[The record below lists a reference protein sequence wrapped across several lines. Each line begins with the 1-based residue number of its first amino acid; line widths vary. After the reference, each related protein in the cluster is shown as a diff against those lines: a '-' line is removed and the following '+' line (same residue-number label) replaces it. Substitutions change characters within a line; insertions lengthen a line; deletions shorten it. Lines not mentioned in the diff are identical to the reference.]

1 VTRWWSRGFAG
12 GSLQVRDPD
21 RERGHREEDA
31 VHQPRIAVGGRHR
44 GFSPLRRQGYAAAM
58 MRRKLAGMFVIMI
71 AAAACGDDGGGEV
84 SVSGDAFL
92 FNGGVD
98 GRVVGATVTLVED
111 PARQVTTDGTGHF
124 QLDGFAAG
132 DEVTL
137 ALAFPDHHAI
147 QTGTLTVAEAG
158 LERVTFQV
166 VHDAIYDL
174 LADMLAITPDAGRC
188 QVVTTVTRVGKSL
201 YDEGAHGEAGATVT
215 IDPPTGEEGPIY
227 FDSSV
232 LPDRALTETSDDGGV
247 LFLQVPPGRY
257 TLTATKPGVTFRPVT
272 ITCRAGFLVNASPPW
287 GLQVL

>member
-1 VTRWWSRGFAG
+1 MVRTMLALVITVAG
-12 GSLQVRDPD
+12 
-21 RERGHREEDA
+21 
-31 VHQPRIAVGGRHR
+31 
-44 GFSPLRRQGYAAAM
+44 
-58 MRRKLAGMFVIMI
+58 AG
-71 AAAACGDDGGGEV
+71 CGGDDGV
-84 SVSGDAFL
+84 AVSGDAFL
-92 FNGGVD
+92 FNGGTD
-98 GRVVGATVTLVED
+98 GRVVGATVTVVED

-124 QLDGFAAG
+124 QFDGFAAG

-147 QTGTLTVAEAG
+147 QTGTLTVGDAA

-174 LADMLAITPDAGRC
+174 LADMLAITPDDSRC

-232 LPDRALTETSDDGGV
+232 LPDRTLTETSDDGGV

-257 TLTATKPGVTFRPVT
+257 TLTATKPGVTFRPVA
-272 ITCRAGFLVNASPPW
+272 ITCRAGFLVNSSPPW
-287 GLQVL
+287 GLQAL